1 MEDFLAEE
9 AENIAEVSLGN
20 DLAISRLA
28 EREASVD
35 VFSARLSRRSLSN
48 SLSKANDEER
58 RAFL

>member
-1 MEDFLAEE
+1 MAEE
-9 AENIAEVSLGN
+9 ADSIAEVNLGN
-20 DLAISRLA
+20 DLAISKLA

-48 SLSKANDEER
+48 SLSRASDEER

>member
-9 AENIAEVSLGN
+9 AENTAEVSFGI

-28 EREASVD
+28 DWEASVD